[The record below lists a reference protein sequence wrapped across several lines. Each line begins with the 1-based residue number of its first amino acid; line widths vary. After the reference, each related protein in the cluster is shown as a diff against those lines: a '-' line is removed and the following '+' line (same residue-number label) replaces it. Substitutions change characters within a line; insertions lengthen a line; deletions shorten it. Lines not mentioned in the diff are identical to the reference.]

1 MTHTLNGSFM
11 TKRHILDKKK
21 KKLLSLDGMWAYS
34 PWCSYVYS
42 KQREVN
48 LGIPSPSRY
57 ASVPKI
63 TVVMTL
69 LENLYFS

>member
-21 KKLLSLDGMWAYS
+21 LLSLDVMWAYS
-34 PWCSYVYS
+34 PWCSYIYS
-42 KQREVN
+42 KQKEVN
-48 LGIPSPSRY
+48 LSIPSPSSY